1 MQIQIIFII
10 SIDYYMKSKSFIDEI
25 NEFEKLHW
33 QKFYYSLLVGLSP
46 VAITVPAQLPTS
58 TLDNQ
63 KSEGNDDAPPSYE
76 ELFRT

>member
-10 SIDYYMKSKSFIDEI
+10 SIDNSMKSKSFIDEI
-25 NEFEKLHW
+25 NEFEKSHW

-46 VAITVPAQLPTS
+46 VTITVPAQLPTS

-63 KSEGNDDAPPSYE
+63 KSEDNDDAPPSYE